1 MAPYTVSTP
10 LRRAVVA
17 YADWKGLAE
26 KPERTLMRD
35 GWTLPALRFRRLY
48 EAHAACN
55 DLAMLC
61 GSLQPFKPH
70 GVMITEY
77 RGGGRP

>member
-1 MAPYTVSTP
+1 MAPYTVSIP

-17 YADWKGLAE
+17 YAEWKGLAE
-26 KPERTLMRD
+26 KPERTLMGD
-35 GWTLPALRFRRLY
+35 GWTLPSLRFRRLY

-55 DLAMLC
+55 DLAMLS

-70 GVMITEY
+70 GVLITEY
-77 RGGGRP
+77 RGGRP